1 MLQPK
6 LPKRRWSSA
15 GCSVLSLALLSACG
29 SPGLDRG
36 PTLASIAPAPL
47 PIEEQALPAT
57 TIDRVLQQ
65 YHAVLA
71 DSTDPE
77 VRIKVQQRLAG
88 LEMQRSEQQHIEADI
103 TERNFD
109 QAIALYQALI
119 NENPGRSDNDRML
132 YQMAKAYDLDGRI
145 EESSQLLGRLA
156 RKFPESEYFAEAQF
170 RYGEMLFSKQQ
181 YQQAEQSYSA
191 VINRAPS
198 SPYYS
203 KALFMRGWARF
214 KQSRYEVALDDFVAV
229 LDSAMAGKRTL
240 DDLQRSQRD
249 LAEDTLRVMSLAFSY
264 LDGAESIA
272 AIATPAGPGNYQHLL
287 YLGLAELYLDKER
300 YGDSADTLE
309 HYVENYPLS
318 DFAPD
323 FSVRLIELFQQG
335 GFPSEI
341 LPAKESFVHRYGL
354 HSSYWSSRDEATQQ
368 HLRPYLYE
376 YLQQL
381 AQYYHST
388 AQSLQGTSSAAIA
401 SSGAANAVRQ
411 QLSRDQVQKSIYEAY
426 IKASEWYAEFAE
438 TFPSDPK
445 TPGMVFLM
453 AESLTE
459 AKQFPSAIAAYER
472 VAYAENHDSAQ
483 GAEAG
488 YAAILVYNRYLD
500 ELTEEA
506 RYDWQLRKIDSA
518 LRFAEVY
525 PGDSRAAPVLTRT
538 AEEMLQMGNAREAV
552 LVASRVSRWQPAVAI
567 ELART
572 AWLVQGQGNFELHSY
587 AGAELAYSGALAL
600 MPPDD
605 AQRPEIVDRLAA
617 SVYQQGQANLEL
629 GFEEAAINDWL
640 RLASIAPDS
649 SISKT
654 ASYDAANQL
663 MDLQEW
669 ARAEKVLTQTRAR
682 YPDHEYA
689 ASISAKLVH
698 VHQQQGNWHEAA
710 NELSLIATTDSDN
723 EVRRKSRFMAAELYQ
738 QAGSNK
744 LAIDQY
750 TEYVSEWPVPFDVA
764 MESRYQLS
772 LLMQQDNDS
781 AGRQYWLWQIVQS
794 HDAAGSAASQR
805 SRYLA
810 AMASSVFADESYRQY
825 LAAPFTLPLSS
836 SFKLKNKL
844 MQASIAATDKVLSYG
859 ITEFV
864 TQANYILGDIYAN
877 LSTQLMASPRPANL
891 DALELE
897 QYEMLLEEQAY
908 PFEEKAIDIHESNA
922 RRSWSGIYDQ
932 WVSRSIES
940 LSILLPARYGKTETL
955 ARYSNEIY

>member
-1 MLQPK
+1 MLQPR
-6 LPKRRWSSA
+6 LPKRRLSSA
-15 GCSVLSLALLSACG
+15 GFSVLSLALLSACG

-36 PTLASIAPAPL
+36 PTLASIAPADL
-47 PIEEQALPAT
+47 PMEEQPLAAT
-57 TIDRVLQQ
+57 TFEQVLQH

-71 DSTDPE
+71 ETPDPE

-103 TERNFD
+103 PERNFD
-109 QAIALYQALI
+109 QAIAHYQALI
-119 NENPGRSDNDRML
+119 NENPGRNDNDRML
-132 YQMAKAYDLDGRI
+132 YQMAKAYDLDGRV

-156 RKFPESEYFAEAQF
+156 RNFPESEYFAEAQF
-170 RYGEMLFSKQQ
+170 RYGEMLFSNQK

-229 LDSAMAGKRTL
+229 LDSAMAGNRTL
-240 DDLQRSQRD
+240 DDLPRSQRD
-249 LAEDTLRVMSLAFSY
+249 LAADTLRVMSLTFSY

-272 AIATPAGPGNYQHLL
+272 TIATPAGPSNYQHLL
-287 YLGLAELYLDKER
+287 YLGLAELYLEKER
-300 YGDSADTLE
+300 YRDSADTLE
-309 HYVENYPLS
+309 RYVENYPLS

-368 HLRPYLYE
+368 GLRPHLYE

-381 AQYYHST
+381 AQYYHAT
-388 AQSLQGTSSAAIA
+388 AQTLQRTSQVAITSSGEASAI
-401 SSGAANAVRQ
+401 SEELLRP
-411 QLSRDQVQKSIYEAY
+411 QVQKSIYEAY
-426 IKASEWYAEFAE
+426 TKASEWYAEFAE
-438 TFPSDPK
+438 TFPSDPN

-453 AESLTE
+453 AESLSE
-459 AKQFPSAIAAYER
+459 AKQYPAAIAAYER
-472 VAYAENHDSAQ
+472 VAYAENTESGQ

-488 YAAILVYNRYLD
+488 YAAILVYDRYLD
-500 ELTEEA
+500 DLTEA
-506 RYDWQLRKIDSA
+506 SRYDWQLRRIDSA

-538 AEEMLQMGNAREAV
+538 AEDMLQMGNARAAV
-552 LVASRVSRWQPAVAI
+552 MVASRVSRWQPAVAP

-572 AWLVQGQGNFELHSY
+572 AWLVQGQGNFELQRY
-587 AGAELAYSGALAL
+587 TAAELAYSAALVL
-600 MPPDD
+600 LPLDD
-605 AQRPEIVDRLAA
+605 AQRSEIVDRLAA
-617 SVYQQGQANLEL
+617 SVYQQGQANLAL
-629 GFEEAAINDWL
+629 GFEEAAITDWL
-640 RLASIAPDS
+640 RLASVAPDS
-649 SISKT
+649 SISQT

-663 MDLQEW
+663 MDLRDW
-669 ARAEKVLTQTRAR
+669 DRAEKVLTQTRAR

-698 VHQQQGNWHEAA
+698 VHQQQGNWREAA
-710 NELSLIATTDSDN
+710 KELSLIATTDSDA

-750 TEYVSEWPVPFDVA
+750 TEYLSEWPVPFDVA

-772 LLMQQDNDS
+772 LLMQQEGDS
-781 AGRQYWLWQIVQS
+781 AGRQYWLGQIVQS
-794 HDAAGSAASQR
+794 HDTAGNAASQR

-810 AMASSVFADESYRQY
+810 ARASSVFADESYQQY
-825 LAAPFTLPLSS
+825 LAAPITLPLSA
-836 SFKLKNKL
+836 SFKLKYKL

-859 ITEFV
+859 VAEFV
-864 TQANYILGDIYAN
+864 TQANFILGDIYAT
-877 LSTQLMASPRPANL
+877 LSTELMASPRPANL
-891 DALELE
+891 DVLELE

-955 ARYSNEIY
+955 ARYSNDIY